1 MGVTAEVAQHL
12 HGSAE
17 GGLGIDNPVVAVQT
31 AHEFCELLRIGQSG
45 GGTVAT

>member
-1 MGVTAEVAQHL
+1 MGVAAEIAQHL
-12 HGSAE
+12 HRTAK
-17 GGLGIDNPVVAVQT
+17 GGLGINDPVVAVQA